1 MARWTGCATSCT
13 NAAIVASPELSMDIR
28 QLKYFVGIVD
38 AGSFSKAAERLWIAQ
53 PSLSQVIS
61 GLEADIKKQLL
72 VRSSKGVLPTEAGRV
87 LYRHARTILRQME
100 QAKEEIKQG
109 SLSESGPVAVG
120 MPTTIASVLAMPLF
134 RRVRER
140 YPGIR
145 LQIFESLS
153 GYLTE
158 LLANSRLDLA
168 LLFRDSESR
177 GVSVQ
182 PLFDEDL
189 CVVGNVGLE
198 DLSAKASCPIHRLD
212 GLPLALPSSSQGLR
226 LLVERTFATA
236 DIELNVVAE
245 IDSLPTLIAIARE
258 GMACTIL
265 PQSALA
271 LLPKRSR
278 PAIRLLSE
286 PGIHRPAAICWP
298 NALPKNSA
306 TLAVTRE
313 IAALTT
319 ELNDNGIWTGIRLRQ
334 SV

>member
-1 MARWTGCATSCT
+1 
-13 NAAIVASPELSMDIR
+13 MDLR

-61 GLEADIKKQLL
+61 GLEADLKKQLL
-72 VRSSKGVLPTEAGRV
+72 VRSPRGVVPTEAGKV
-87 LYRHARTILRQME
+87 LYRHARTMLRQME

-109 SLSESGPVAVG
+109 CLSESGPVAVG
-120 MPTTIASVLAMPLF
+120 MPTTVASVLAVPLL
-134 RRVRER
+134 RRIRQR

-145 LQIFESLS
+145 LQIFESFS
-153 GYLTE
+153 GYLSE

-177 GVSVQ
+177 GVSLQ

-189 CVVGNVGLE
+189 CVLGNVGLE
-198 DLSAKASCPIHRLD
+198 DLSARAACPIRCLA

-226 LLVERTFATA
+226 LLVERTFTTA
-236 DIELNVVAE
+236 DIELNVVAD
-245 IDSLPTLIAIARE
+245 IDSLPTLISIARE

-271 LLPKRSR
+271 LLPKRSW
-278 PAIRLLSE
+278 PVIRRLSE
-286 PGIHRPAAICWP
+286 PGIQRPASICWS
-298 NALPKNSA
+298 NALPKNA
-306 TLAVTRE
+306 AMIAVRHE
-313 IAALTT
+313 IAALTQ
-319 ELNDNGIWTGIRLRQ
+319 ELYQLGTWTGIRLRPA
-334 SV
+334 